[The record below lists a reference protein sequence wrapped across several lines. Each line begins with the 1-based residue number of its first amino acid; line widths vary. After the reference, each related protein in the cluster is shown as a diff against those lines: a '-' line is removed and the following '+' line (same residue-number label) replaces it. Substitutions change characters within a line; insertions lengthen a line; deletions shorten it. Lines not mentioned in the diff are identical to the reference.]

1 VEVEAKFQVP
11 SHYSFRQRILEQGG
25 RSLTGRFLERNTRLD
40 TPDRRLAAAQMLLRL
55 RQGRKTTL
63 TVKQGTDSFEA
74 RHEYE
79 IEIDDYETALELLEV
94 LGYRKTVIYEKY
106 REVYELN
113 NVQVM
118 LDEMPFGCFVEIES
132 EDLARI
138 QTVAG
143 KLGLAWDERI
153 QRSYVAMFARLKQ
166 LMQFEFMDATFSNFA
181 SIEPVTPEL
190 LQQAMTPET

>member
-1 VEVEAKFQVP
+1 MEVEAKFQVP
-11 SHYSFRQRILEQGG
+11 SHYSLRQRILEQGG

-40 TPDRRLAAAQMLLRL
+40 TPDRSLAAAQMLLRL

-79 IEIDDYETALELLEV
+79 IEIDDYESALELLEV

-132 EDLARI
+132 EDLSRI
-138 QTVAG
+138 QTTARQ
-143 KLGLAWDERI
+143 LGLAWDERI
-153 QRSYVAMFARLKQ
+153 QRSYVAMFARLRE
-166 LMQFEFMDATFSNFA
+166 LMQFEFMDATFNNFA
-181 SIEPVTPEL
+181 SIEPVTPAL
-190 LQQAMTPET
+190 LKQAITLGT